1 MLEDVDEVVPLW
13 LDDELDVLLV
23 DFEVGTE
30 LVEELEDEVLL
41 VETLLVLDVEEDLV
55 VMLVLTL
62 LELELELEI
71 EIVLELEVGMM
82 LWLELELEV
91 KIELEDE
98 LLLVLG
104 MLVVTPL
111 EVDGVLI
118 AAEVV

>member
-62 LELELELEI
+62 LELELELE
-71 EIVLELEVGMM
+71 VGMM

-91 KIELEDE
+91 KIELEEE
-98 LLLVLG
+98 LL
-104 MLVVTPL
+104 LVVTPL
-111 EVDGVLI
+111 DVDGVLI
-118 AAEVV
+118 ATEVV